1 MPLCKCSFLD
11 MEPLLALMEERD
23 FLHLPP
29 KVVVFVLV
37 VQ

>member
-23 FLHLPP
+23 FLHLRPNAF
-29 KVVVFVLV
+29 VFVLV
-37 VQ
+37 V